1 MSNKLKRPSSV
12 CEGTVVSFTTT
23 GGCKCSIQ
31 YTDSTTAALTVQMLG
46 VLVEQP
52 HRASHSA

>member
-23 GGCKCSIQ
+23 GGCKYSIQ
-31 YTDSTTAALTVQMLG
+31 YTDSTTAALTQAAPKEV
-46 VLVEQP
+46 
-52 HRASHSA
+52 